1 MEVNKITKEWLDS
14 NLNASR
20 EEIFMAGFIA
30 HASFLEGVK
39 LKKEDRIKRQKAEF
53 IKELAPYLAV
63 YGRELLNDFYGYWGE
78 AHPKKAVLR
87 KHLEKTW
94 EIERRLQ
101 TWSSRSN
108 DKGFGNKSNSQEPS
122 GKKYKEIT

>member
-1 MEVNKITKEWLDS
+1 MDINKITKEWLDS

-53 IKELAPYLAV
+53 IKELEPYLAV
-63 YGRELLNDFYGYWGE
+63 YGRELLNDFYGYWSE
-78 AHPKKAVLR
+78 ADRSRTNIR
-87 KHLEKTW
+87 KNLQKTW
-94 EIERRLQ
+94 ETERRLQ
-101 TWSSRSN
+101 TWIN
-108 DKGFGNKSNSQEPS
+108 NNKGFGNKSNGTEPS
-122 GKKYKEIT
+122 NKKYKEIT